1 MRLEDDRGSIDVP
14 GGKVCYRITGEG
26 AGIPLLTLHG
36 GPGMPSDYLS
46 TLEALGDERRVIFYD
61 QLGCGDSD
69 KPTDVKLWR
78 LERFVEELSQVR
90 TALSLDR
97 FHLLGHSWGSMLGLE
112 YALGRPAGLTSLV
125 LAGPCLSVSR
135 WLEDVELYRAD
146 LPEQTQRTL
155 DEHETAGTTGSPE
168 YEAAAMVFYK
178 RHFCRLD
185 PWPAMVQRTW
195 DRIGFPVYVTMWGP
209 SEFTQTGNLRSYE
222 RVDRLHEIRIPTL
235 FTCGRYDEASPEA
248 TALYVKEVE
257 GAEMAVFEASSHT
270 PHIEEEGKYVQTI
283 RGFLRRAEHR

>member
-14 GGKVCYRITGEG
+14 GGRVRYWIAGKG

-46 TLEALGDERRVIFYD
+46 TLESLCNERRVIFYD
-61 QLGCGDSD
+61 QLGCGESD
-69 KPTDVKLWR
+69 KPADVKLWR
-78 LERFVEELSQVR
+78 LERFVEELRQVR
-90 TALSLDR
+90 AALGLDR
-97 FHLLGHSWGSMLGLE
+97 FHLFGHSWGSMLGLE
-112 YALGRPAGLTSLV
+112 YALGRPPGLASLV
-125 LAGPCLSVSR
+125 LAGPCLSVRR
-135 WLEDVELYRAD
+135 WLEDVERYRAA
-146 LPEQTQRTL
+146 LPEQIQRTL

-185 PWPAMVQRTW
+185 PWPATVQRTW
-195 DRIGFPVYVTMWGP
+195 DRIGNSVYVTMWGP

-248 TALYVKEVE
+248 TALYAKEVV
-257 GAEMAVFEASSHT
+257 GAEKVIFEESSHT
-270 PHIEEEGKYVQTI
+270 PHVEEEPRYVQTI